1 MPTIA
6 ADDGDATTE
15 PAPAEVDPDA
25 RIRLLPLTYLAEGD
39 EVTVGCAAANSYAVL
54 PADGAALL
62 RRLGEGSTLGKAGDW
77 YQETYGEPVDLA
89 EFIEAIVDLGFVD
102 TAYQAAGHPSAD
114 HPSADYPSTGHASAA
129 PSPVRWARLGRVVFS
144 PLSGLCLLAL
154 AALTVASMVRHPDL
168 VPGNDDL
175 FFTRYMSVMELV
187 TFLGQFPLLLLHES
201 FHALAGRRLG
211 LASRLSIGRRLYYV
225 VFLTEMDGLVTVP
238 RRKRYVPMLAGMTAD
253 LLVIMILTLSAD
265 ATRRADGSLSLAG
278 GILLALSYTTVL
290 RLLWQ
295 FFFYIETDLYYVFVT
310 VLGCVDLQ
318 ATARGVLRNRWH
330 RLRRKPQRMT
340 DPAVWHPRDRSVA
353 RWYSW
358 LLLAGWTFS
367 FASLGVIVIPVAV
380 RVLSKVGS
388 RLDDPSAQTVSG
400 LLDSV
405 VFLSLNLAQLCFA
418 LWLAVRAHRSR
429 RAAGTAATAATATTL
444 S

>member
-6 ADDGDATTE
+6 ADDGDAATG
-15 PAPAEVDPDA
+15 PAPAQLDPDA

-39 EVTVGCAAANSYAVL
+39 EVTVGCAATNSYAVL
-54 PADGAALL
+54 PEDGAGLL
-62 RRLGEGSTLGKAGDW
+62 RRLGEGGTLGEAADW
-77 YQETYGEPVDLA
+77 YRQTYGETVDLA
-89 EFIEAIVDLGFVD
+89 EFLEAIVDLGFVD
-102 TAYQAAGHPSAD
+102 TAGPTAEDTAGQTAGRP
-114 HPSADYPSTGHASAA
+114 PAA
-129 PSPVRWARLGRVVFS
+129 PPPVRWARLGRIVFS
-144 PLSGLCLLAL
+144 PLSGLCFLAL
-154 AALTVASMVRHPDL
+154 AALTAALMVRHRDL
-168 VPGNDDL
+168 VPGNHDL
-175 FFTRYMSVMELV
+175 FFTRYMTVMELV

-211 LASRLSIGRRLYYV
+211 LASRLSVGRRLYYV

-238 RRKRYVPMLAGMTAD
+238 RRKRYLPMLAGMTAD
-253 LLVIMILTLSAD
+253 VLVIMVLTVCAD
-265 ATRRADGSLSLAG
+265 ATRRADGSLSLTG

-318 ATARGVLRNRWH
+318 GTARAVLRNRWY
-330 RLRRKPQRMT
+330 RLRRTPQRMT

-367 FASLGVIVIPVAV
+367 FASLGLIIIPVAV
-380 RVLSKVGS
+380 RVFSKVGG
-388 RLDDPSAQTVSG
+388 RLDDPGAQSVSG
-400 LLDSV
+400 LLDSA

-418 LWLAVRAHRSR
+418 LWLAVRAQRSR
-429 RAAGTAATAATATTL
+429 RAARTAATAGATAGTAATATTL